1 MLRLDKDFIARQL
14 VELTSKC
21 ERAEQKLEKKTLKVL
36 SFPAFLVQK

>member
-14 VELTSKC
+14 AELTAKC

-36 SFPAFLVQK
+36 SFLAFLVQK